1 MLRLRFPPR
10 EPRQPDPSVLPPELW
25 WDAPKESVAL
35 LLSRRQFLRAAAV
48 VLGLLA
54 LPYSRAERAWARAR
68 GRFFTGSE
76 RATLD
81 ALCDTIIPPD
91 DMPGAAALG
100 AGRYI
105 DIMLS
110 AFEGGG
116 DKPPIYAGGPF
127 SGRNPYPDNQN
138 GTPSKRRPHNSF
150 KHFVELTRL
159 QDLTWRG
166 EILGTA
172 NVPELAA
179 FDPQFGA
186 AKKGLR
192 DVYRAS
198 LMKVDQVAEAV
209 AGAPFA
215 KLSTTQQAA
224 VFKMLDSGAFM
235 PDPRRGG
242 MTFIDLLIQHTLEGC
257 FSVPEYGGNLRGQ
270 GWAMIGLE
278 GDDQPLGYSI
288 FSRATGSYVER
299 PDHPMSTPNPDELGP
314 GGTVVPRPLTAAG
327 KSIQDAILAT
337 AGLFGNGAC

>member
-10 EPRQPDPSVLPPELW
+10 EPRQRDPSVLPPELW
-25 WDAPKESVAL
+25 WDAPQESVAL

-48 VLGLLA
+48 VLGVLA
-54 LPYSRAERAWARAR
+54 LPFSRAERAWARAR

-110 AFEGGG
+110 AFDGGG

-159 QDLTWRG
+159 QELTWRG

-179 FDPQFGA
+179 FDSQFGA
-186 AKKGLR
+186 AKKSLR
-192 DVYRAS
+192 DVYRVGLA
-198 LMKVDQVAEAV
+198 KVDQVAEAV

-215 KLSTTQQAA
+215 KLDTTQRAA

-270 GWAMIGLE
+270 GWAMVGLE

-288 FSRATGSYVER
+288 FSLATGSYVER

-314 GGTVVPRPLTAAG
+314 GGTVAPRPLTADG
-327 KSIQDAILAT
+327 KFIQ
-337 AGLFGNGAC
+337 N

>member
-1 MLRLRFPPR
+1 MPRLRFPR
-10 EPRQPDPSVLPPELW
+10 ESRQPDSSALPPELR
-25 WDAPKESVAL
+25 WDAPPESVAL
-35 LLSRRQFLRAAAV
+35 LLNRRQVLRAAAV

-100 AGRYI
+100 AGHYI

-110 AFEGGG
+110 AFDGGG
-116 DKPPIYAGGPF
+116 TPPIYAGGPF
-127 SGRNPYPDNQN
+127 SGRNPYPNNQN
-138 GTPSKRRPHNSF
+138 GTPSKHRPHNSF

-179 FDPQFGA
+179 FDAQFGA
-186 AKKGLR
+186 PKKSLR
-192 DVYRAS
+192 DVYRAG
-198 LMKVDQVAEAV
+198 LVKVDQVAQAV

-215 KLSTTQQAA
+215 KLGTTQQAA

-257 FSVPEYGGNLRGQ
+257 FSAPEYGGNLRGQ
-270 GWAMIGLE
+270 GWTMIGLE

-288 FSRATGSYVER
+288 FSLAIDGYVER
-299 PDHPMSTPNPDELGP
+299 PDHPMSTPNPDEVGP
-314 GGTVVPRPLTAAG
+314 GGTVVPRPLTADG
-327 KSIQDAILAT
+327 KSIQNGILAT

>member
-1 MLRLRFPPR
+1 MPRLRFPPH
-10 EPRQPDPSVLPPELW
+10 EPRQPDSSPLPPELR
-25 WDAPKESVAL
+25 WDAPPESVAL
-35 LLSRRQFLRAAAV
+35 LLNRRQFLRAAAV

-68 GRFFTGSE
+68 GRFFTRGE

-81 ALCDTIIPPD
+81 ALCDTIIPRD
-91 DMPGAAALG
+91 DVPGASALG

-105 DIMLS
+105 EIMLS
-110 AFEGGG
+110 AFDGGG
-116 DKPPIYAGGPF
+116 TPSIYAGGPF
-127 SGRNPYPDNQN
+127 SGRNPYPDNKN
-138 GTPSKRRPHNSF
+138 GTPSKRRPRNSF

-159 QDLTWRG
+159 QELTWRG

-186 AKKGLR
+186 PKKGLR
-192 DVYRAS
+192 DVYRDGLA
-198 LMKVDQVAEAV
+198 KVDQVAQAV

-215 KLSTTQQAA
+215 KLGTTQQAA

-242 MTFIDLLIQHTLEGC
+242 MTFVDLLIEHTLEGC
-257 FSVPEYGGNLRGQ
+257 FSAPEYGGNKRRA
-270 GWAMIGLE
+270 GWAMLGLE

-288 FSRATGSYVER
+288 FSLATGSYVER

-314 GGTVVPRPLTAAG
+314 NGTVVPRPLTADG
-327 KSIQDAILAT
+327 KFIQNSILTT

>member
-25 WDAPKESVAL
+25 WDAPQESVAL

-54 LPYSRAERAWARAR
+54 LPFSRAERAWARAR

-91 DMPGAAALG
+91 DTPGAAALG

-110 AFEGGG
+110 AFDGGG

-159 QDLTWRG
+159 QELTWRG

-186 AKKGLR
+186 AKKALR
-192 DVYRAS
+192 DVYRVGLA
-198 LMKVDQVAEAV
+198 KVDQVAEAV

-215 KLSTTQQAA
+215 KLGTTQQVA

-270 GWAMIGLE
+270 GWAMVGLE

-288 FSRATGSYVER
+288 LSLATGSYVER

-314 GGTVVPRPLTAAG
+314 GGTVVPRTLTADG
-327 KSIQDAILAT
+327 KFIQNSILTT

>member
-25 WDAPKESVAL
+25 WDAPQESVAL

-54 LPYSRAERAWARAR
+54 LPFSRAERAWARAR

-91 DMPGAAALG
+91 DTPGAAALG

-110 AFEGGG
+110 AFDGG

-138 GTPSKRRPHNSF
+138 GTPSERRPHNSF

-159 QDLTWRG
+159 QELTWRG

-192 DVYRAS
+192 DVYRVGLA
-198 LMKVDQVAEAV
+198 KVDQVAEAV

-215 KLSTTQQAA
+215 KLGTTQQAA

-270 GWAMIGLE
+270 GWAMVGLE

-288 FSRATGSYVER
+288 LSLATGSYVER

-314 GGTVVPRPLTAAG
+314 GGTVVPRTLTADG
-327 KSIQDAILAT
+327 KFIQNSILTT

>member
-1 MLRLRFPPR
+1 MVRLRFRPR
-10 EPRQPDPSVLPPELW
+10 EPGQPESSALPPELR
-25 WDAPKESVAL
+25 WDAPAESVAL
-35 LLSRRQFLRAAAV
+35 LLNRRQFLRAAAV

-54 LPYSRAERAWARAR
+54 LPFSRAERAWARAR

-91 DMPGAAALG
+91 DVPGAAALG

-110 AFEGGG
+110 AFDGG

-127 SGRNPYPDNQN
+127 SGRNPYPNNQN

-172 NVPELAA
+172 NVSELAA
-179 FDPQFGA
+179 FDAQFGTP
-186 AKKGLR
+186 KKSLR
-192 DVYRAS
+192 DVYRTS
-198 LMKVDQVAEAV
+198 LQKVDQVAQAV

-215 KLSTTQQAA
+215 KLDTTQQAA

-257 FSVPEYGGNLRGQ
+257 FSAPEYGGNLRGQ
-270 GWAMIGLE
+270 GWAMVGLE

-288 FSRATGSYVER
+288 FSLATGSYVER

-314 GGTVVPRPLTAAG
+314 GGTVVPRPLTPDG
-327 KSIQDAILAT
+327 KAIQNSILTT

>member
-54 LPYSRAERAWARAR
+54 MPYSRAERAWARAR

-110 AFEGGG
+110 AFDGGG
-116 DKPPIYAGGPF
+116 AKPPIYAGGPF

-186 AKKGLR
+186 AKKALR
-192 DVYRAS
+192 DVYRVGLA
-198 LMKVDQVAEAV
+198 KVDQVAEAV

-215 KLSTTQQAA
+215 KLDTTQQAA

-270 GWAMIGLE
+270 GWAMVGLE

-288 FSRATGSYVER
+288 FSLATGSYVER

-314 GGTVVPRPLTAAG
+314 GGTVVPRPLTADG
-327 KSIQDAILAT
+327 KFIQNSILTT